1 MLKPMSKRLRS
12 SSHSIP
18 AVSISICLLLLF
30 LTPVA
35 GASEPQTAQRAEPRA
50 VVPFTSYEFGEVY
63 TGETISQIFI
73 IRNEGTADLV
83 VKEFKTG
90 CSCSVTEFDRVIPP
104 GKQGTAT
111 LEVNTISQFDEI
123 YKSATLVSNDPER
136 PNIVFSLKA
145 TVLRGAPLRNGK
157 YIGPIFISDT
167 RPSILAYPGKKATTE
182 ISITAEKP
190 VKIVRVEG
198 GEQYFNARIETVS
211 PGKSYKVIIESR
223 PLDSG
228 NVIKERLNIITDNDM
243 LPSFPIIAALT
254 LYPKQ

>member
-1 MLKPMSKRLRS
+1 MF
-12 SSHSIP
+12 
-18 AVSISICLLLLF
+18 LF
-30 LTPVA
+30 LASVA
-35 GASEPQTAQRAEPRA
+35 DAGGQQAAQRAEPRA

-73 IRNEGTADLV
+73 IRNEGTADLII
-83 VKEFKTG
+83 KEFRSG
-90 CSCSVTEFDRVIPP
+90 CSCTVTEFDRVIPP

-111 LEVNTISQFDEI
+111 LEVNTISQFDEM
-123 YKSATLVSNDPER
+123 YKNATLVSNDPER
-136 PNIVFSLKA
+136 PSIVFSLKA

-167 RPSILAYPGKKATTE
+167 RPALLAYPGKKATTE
-182 ISITAEKP
+182 ISITAETP
-190 VKIVRVEG
+190 VKILRVEG
-198 GEQYFNARIETVS
+198 GENYFNSRIETVS
-211 PGKSYKVIIESR
+211 PGKSYKLIIESR

-228 NVIKERLNIITDNDM
+228 NVIKERLNIITDNDL